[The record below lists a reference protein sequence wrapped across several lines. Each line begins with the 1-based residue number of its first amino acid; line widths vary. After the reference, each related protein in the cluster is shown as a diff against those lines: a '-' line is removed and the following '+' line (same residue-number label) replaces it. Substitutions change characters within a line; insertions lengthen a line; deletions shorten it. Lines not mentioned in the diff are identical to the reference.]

1 MCTLNQITQPTAVRI
16 TVFTP
21 AYNRGYIIENLY
33 HSLQRQ
39 TYRNFEWLVVD
50 DGSQDDTGER
60 FQRMTADEND
70 FPIRYIRQENG
81 GKHRAINAG
90 VTEARGE
97 LFLIVDSDDYL
108 TDDALEELD
117 KVEKSI
123 PVEEKDRFG
132 GVCGLRAYDKNRII
146 GTTFPGDTLDITMLQ
161 RNAYGISG
169 DKAETFYTQIL
180 RRYPFPEF
188 PGEKFLT
195 ECVVWDKIAADGFKL
210 RFYNHNTIIC
220 NYLEDGLT
228 KNLDQMILRNPR
240 GYALYL
246 QQSVDFGKL
255 KGVDKC
261 NSYVGFCENLRTQY
275 TFSEIADILQM
286 DSIRLR
292 LWLLGMRIY
301 RRLWER

>member
-1 MCTLNQITQPTAVRI
+1 
-16 TVFTP
+16 
-21 AYNRGYIIENLY
+21 
-33 HSLQRQ
+33 
-39 TYRNFEWLVVD
+39 
-50 DGSQDDTGER
+50 
-60 FQRMTADEND
+60 
-70 FPIRYIRQENG
+70 
-81 GKHRAINAG
+81 
-90 VTEARGE
+90 
-97 LFLIVDSDDYL
+97 
-108 TDDALEELD
+108 
-117 KVEKSI
+117 
-123 PVEEKDRFG
+123 
-132 GVCGLRAYDKNRII
+132 
-146 GTTFPGDTLDITMLQ
+146 MLQ